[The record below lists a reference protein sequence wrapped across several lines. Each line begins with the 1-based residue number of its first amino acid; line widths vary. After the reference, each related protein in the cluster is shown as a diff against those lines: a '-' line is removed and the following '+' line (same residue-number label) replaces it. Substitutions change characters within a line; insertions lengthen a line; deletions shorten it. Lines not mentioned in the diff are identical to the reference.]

1 MLEKLEEIKNKGLD
15 RIRETNN
22 IKDLEDI
29 KRELLGKK
37 SSLTDVLK
45 LLGTLDAEMK
55 KKVGMRANE
64 IKKFF
69 DEKLKEREEEIINNT
84 SVTDEK
90 IDKKYRKYSLLY
102 FFLVWNY
109 EYLCIRQAASQ
120 HNSQASLE
128 LLHSICIIFA

>member
-69 DEKLKEREEEIINNT
+69 DEKLNEREE
-84 SVTDEK
+84 
-90 IDKKYRKYSLLY
+90 
-102 FFLVWNY
+102 
-109 EYLCIRQAASQ
+109 
-120 HNSQASLE
+120 
-128 LLHSICIIFA
+128 